1 MKRRLGKLSV
11 YHLFD
16 WRNCVGDTIKETIEA
31 FLSDGGV
38 GEQVAARW
46 IEAPKGV
53 MILQMV
59 KGDPECGGI
68 FVFDREREQWY
79 MLDFERFDHRLT
91 PSLFD
96 RIFCEYKLFA
106 YIEQPGL
113 LLSRLARTHA

>member
-16 WRNCVGDTIKETIEA
+16 WRNRVGNTIQETVES
-31 FLSDGGV
+31 FLKDGDV

-46 IEAPKGV
+46 IQAPKGV

-68 FVFDREREQWY
+68 FVFDRERDQWY
-79 MLDFERFDHRLT
+79 MLDFERSDHRLT
-91 PSLFD
+91 PRLFD
-96 RIFCEYKLFA
+96 QIFCEYKLFG
-106 YIEQPGL
+106 YVEQPGL
-113 LLSRLARTHA
+113 LVSRLAPTHA

>member
-1 MKRRLGKLSV
+1 MKRRLGKLCA

-16 WRNCVGDTIKETIEA
+16 WRNRAGDTIQETIDS
-31 FLSDGGV
+31 FLKDGDI

-59 KGDPECGGI
+59 KNDPECGGI
-68 FVFDREREQWY
+68 FVFDRQREQWY

-91 PSLFD
+91 PELFD
-96 RIFCEYKLFA
+96 RLFKEYKLFS
-106 YIEQPGL
+106 YVEQPGL
-113 LLSRLARTHA
+113 LLAQLRPTHA

>member
-16 WRNCVGDTIKETIEA
+16 WRTCVGDTIKETIEA

-113 LLSRLARTHA
+113 LLSRLAPTHA